1 MCRYPPVGCR
11 VARDWTAEGG
21 ARPSKGYAVVQL
33 RSALDAQSQEL
44 SNAQAQAATAERTS
58 RALREELA
66 SLRQDHL
73 NVLSQ
78 KDAHDVERELRIAL
92 GEHKATKKECG
103 MLRKRCDSAAQYK
116 LQTVGLL
123 KRYAPANHPRARP
136 AV

>member
-1 MCRYPPVGCR
+1 MKLLPWVHYDCPVS
-11 VARDWTAEGG
+11 E
-21 ARPSKGYAVVQL
+21 KL
-33 RSALDAQSQEL
+33 
-44 SNAQAQAATAERTS
+44 AQAATAERTS

-92 GEHKATKKECG
+92 GDNKATKKECG

-123 KRYAPANHPRARP
+123 KRYAPAGHPPARP